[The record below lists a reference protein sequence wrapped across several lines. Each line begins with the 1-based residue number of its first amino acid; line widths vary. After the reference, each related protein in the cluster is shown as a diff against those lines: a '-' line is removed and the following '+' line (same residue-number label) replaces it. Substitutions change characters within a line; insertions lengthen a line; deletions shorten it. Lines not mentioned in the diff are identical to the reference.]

1 MWPLNYKSIILS
13 DILLITGIF
22 GFILTSIF
30 FLKKSTN
37 PKATGFLGGFYLLL
51 SFYTVQA
58 YIIDGGNLALAP
70 WFFLWP
76 LMLYNVIAIPVYFYF
91 ITIIEDEFKW
101 KNSYLLLFIPFILSV
116 IDVSYVYLQPDALY
130 DSMLHEAITDP
141 KNRLH
146 VSYWLLNLDQH
157 MLMRHVWQFSTLVLV
172 WPKLRNFIRE
182 DNKEDQKVILN
193 KWLMVFWVFLM
204 LFSILAMLYALENMM
219 RSSVLEL
226 LFHYKNSKALIPL
239 ILYLIIFSIG
249 VIPIYFPSILHGYPR
264 IKKQPVKIEKAINP
278 SSEQKFGL
286 EETKIKSKLENLQQE
301 RRYLEKDF
309 NVTKCARELEIPA
322 HHLSYFIKK
331 YYGISFTA
339 YKNKLRMEH
348 AKKLIEIGFLETNT
362 IEALAWECGFSS
374 RSSFSKAFKSEMDL
388 SPSEYALK
396 FEADSL

>member
-1 MWPLNYKSIILS
+1 MSN
-13 DILLITGIF
+13 ILLITGIF
-22 GFILTSIF
+22 GFILTSIL
-30 FLKKSTN
+30 FLKKSTYT
-37 PKATGFLGGFYLLL
+37 KATIFLGSFYLLL
-51 SFYTVQA
+51 SCYTTHA
-58 YIIDGGNLALAP
+58 YFLDGGHFTISP
-70 WFFLWP
+70 YFFLWP
-76 LMLYNVIAIPVYFYF
+76 LMPFNLIAVPIYFYF
-91 ITIIEDEFKW
+91 TSIIEDEFKW

-116 IDVSYVYLQPDALY
+116 IDVGYIYLQPADVFTTIYL
-130 DSMLHEAITDP
+130 EAINNP
-141 KNRLH
+141 RERLH
-146 VSYWLLNLDQH
+146 VSYLLLDGDQH
-157 MLMRHVWQFSTLVLV
+157 LLIRHVWHLIALLLVF
-172 WPKLRNFIRE
+172 PKLRKFIWE
-182 DNKEDQKVILN
+182 DKKNSLKKLLN
-193 KWLMVFWVFLM
+193 KWLLVFWCTLT
-204 LFSILAMLYALENMM
+204 LFALLAMLYALENMM

-249 VIPIYFPSILHGYPR
+249 VIPIYFPSILYGYPR
-264 IKKQPVKIEKAINP
+264 IKKQPVKIEKTINP

-286 EETKIKSKLENLQQE
+286 EEAKIKSKLENLQQE
-301 RRYLEKDF
+301 RGYLEKDF

-362 IEALAWECGFSS
+362 IEALAWECGFAS